1 MPRQEGMYQHCK
13 AVHDGAES
21 PGDIYNMPGRSVVDM
36 TVETMAR
43 LAELPRIVGVKDATA
58 DLVRPIKTRMAIGP
72 DFTQLSG
79 EDASIVPYLAHGGH
93 GCISAT
99 ANVAPKLLSELHLAW
114 QRRELDTVFTIN
126 ERLQP
131 LHEALF
137 CETSPGRSEEH
148 TSELQSLM
156 RISYAGFCLKK
167 KKKHSHLKKVLFF
180 LQNNNTV
187 HNITVTSFN
196 IQHVPV

>member
-72 DFTQLSG
+72 DFMQLSG

-93 GCISAT
+93 GCISVT
-99 ANVAPKLLSELHLAW
+99 ANVAPKLLSDMHLAW

-131 LHEALF
+131 LHAALF
-137 CETSPGRSEEH
+137 CETSPGPVKYAARLLGLCDGTARLPVCEIAETSKPRSEERRGGKEGVG
-148 TSELQSLM
+148 T
-156 RISYAGFCLKK
+156 C
-167 KKKHSHLKKVLFF
+167 
-180 LQNNNTV
+180 NTRG
-187 HNITVTSFN
+187 S
-196 IQHVPV
+196 PMK